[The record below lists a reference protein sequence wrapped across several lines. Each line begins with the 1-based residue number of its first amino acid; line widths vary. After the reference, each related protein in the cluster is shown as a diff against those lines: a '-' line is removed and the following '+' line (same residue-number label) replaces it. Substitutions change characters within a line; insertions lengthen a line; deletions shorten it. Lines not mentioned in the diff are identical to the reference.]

1 MGRKSSSV
9 AVSKNSSASAPA
21 MSSTKASSQ
30 RSSVLKS
37 AFAPSQLQLRL
48 FASVI
53 QSFDSQQ
60 LRIHDTTT
68 GRLRCQ
74 HETRP
79 GTKINC
85 LEWGYYG
92 ASYREQHSSTPKK
105 KRKREQDPNEGA
117 VVAYGTNTAE
127 ICIFSPSEGKTVQ
140 TLHGGHERSVLDFKF
155 SRTDYQEGWSIGD
168 DGKLVQW
175 DLIKDQPIR
184 YVETF
189 TYVYCSGL
197 TCEQDSFHSSRH
209 YSSCITI
216 AQRPPDT
223 LCVIY
228 TIRDRPHLLGLL

>member
-1 MGRKSSSV
+1 
-9 AVSKNSSASAPA
+9 
-21 MSSTKASSQ
+21 MSSTKASSP

-79 GTKINC
+79 GCQIHC

-92 ASYREQHSSTPKK
+92 ATYREQTSTPKK

-117 VVAYGTNTAE
+117 VVAYGTSTSE
-127 ICIFSPSEGKTVQ
+127 ICIFSPSEGKVVT
-140 TLHGGHERSVLDFKF
+140 TLRGGHDRSVLDFKF
-155 SRTDYQEGWSIGD
+155 SRTDYREGWSIGD

-175 DLIKDQPIR
+175 DLVRDQSIR
-184 YVETF
+184 YIF
-189 TYVYCSGL
+189 
-197 TCEQDSFHSSRH
+197 DSFS
-209 YSSCITI
+209 
-216 AQRPPDT
+216 
-223 LCVIY
+223 V
-228 TIRDRPHLLGLL
+228 